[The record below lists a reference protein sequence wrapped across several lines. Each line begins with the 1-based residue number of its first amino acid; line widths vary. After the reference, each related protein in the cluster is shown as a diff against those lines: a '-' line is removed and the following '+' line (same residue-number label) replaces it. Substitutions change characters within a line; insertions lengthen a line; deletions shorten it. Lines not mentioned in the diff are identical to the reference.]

1 MNRKNS
7 RPRNEEGRGTASSSS
22 VSVKNTLTVSQLR
35 TLRGG
40 DPLAEAT
47 TMEAAS
53 DPVATVMGQ
62 VAANTADS
70 EGGDADATHAEIT
83 PTIDPVCIEASA
95 TELITAPVS
104 TIVASG
110 SGNIDTMTSTERN
123 PAQSSAI
130 AVGSDND
137 VPAVSASNTAS
148 SSRHKSRRNVGG
160 LIRHAPTPANT
171 IATSDRAI
179 IDTTMSTERHTAQNS
194 AIAVVGDNA
203 VSVSNSASSTAY

>member
-1 MNRKNS
+1 M
-7 RPRNEEGRGTASSSS
+7 PSSSS
-22 VSVKNTLTVSQLR
+22 VSVKKTLTVSQLR

-40 DPLAEAT
+40 DPLTTDAEAT
-47 TMEAAS
+47 NLEATS
-53 DPVATVMGQ
+53 DPVTTVMGQ

-70 EGGDADATHAEIT
+70 GREDADATHAEIT

-137 VPAVSASNTAS
+137 VPAVSAGNTAS

-160 LIRHAPTPANT
+160 LIRHAPTIIDPDDYGAPANT
-171 IATSDRAI
+171 IATSDRDI
-179 IDTTMSTERHTAQNS
+179 IE
-194 AIAVVGDNA
+194 I
-203 VSVSNSASSTAY
+203 